1 MIKPILRDRI
11 LTYKQIIKDL
21 KEDLDNVD
29 NDLLVLQ
36 LKILIK
42 RYEVKLEWAVLDY
55 KLALKKNGTI

>member
-21 KEDLDNVD
+21 KEDLENVD

-42 RYEVKLEWAVLDY
+42 RYEVKLGWAVLDY
-55 KLALKKNGTI
+55 KLALKKNAC